1 MRSRGFSLVEM
12 LVAMAIMALVIGGF
26 LSLLDTSAKI
36 SKAQSA
42 TAEVQEGLRYVMGH
56 LVRWTRMAGAGGLP
70 VMVGPGNAPWN
81 PPNNAG
87 RPVAVEVRN
96 NVGTGVNM
104 GGRDVL
110 PGTDIL
116 TLRGAFTGVV
126 KDLQTANN
134 DPERRGEY
142 SYSEPDGSFKIPVKD
157 LAGEPQET
165 ADLDALVDETA
176 TPPLW
181 VPVVFSTF
189 GFNEIAL
196 DGGKRRVIA
205 QYGVAIVKSKDP
217 ENRTY
222 GFGTVAD
229 GEAQEEYLSMNPVG
243 GFPAQL
249 DALGAVNRVAVITD
263 HSFFVALDDDGV
275 PTLYERDSV
284 ADITQ
289 PVAADVVDLQ
299 VALGCDID
307 GDGRV
312 TENVAS
318 PNSDEWLLN
327 AAGESIN
334 DTVGGT
340 PGAARMY
347 AYLRDVRVS
356 LASRIPVFDPQFSQH
371 AVDPRTGQPLP
382 SPASG
387 AAELALEDGRNLLE
401 DTYKGLPGMNFRY
414 RTLMER
420 VKLRSLGVV
429 R

>member
-1 MRSRGFSLVEM
+1 MRSRGFSLVEL
-12 LVAMAIMALVIGGF
+12 LVALAIMALVIGGF

-70 VMVGPGNAPWN
+70 VMVGPGNAIWN
-81 PPNNAG
+81 PPDNAG

-96 NVGTGVNM
+96 NVGTGVEM
-104 GGRDVL
+104 GGREVL

-116 TLRGAFTGVV
+116 TLRGAFAGIVM
-126 KDLQTANN
+126 DLQTANN

-142 SYSEPDGSFKIPVKD
+142 SYDDPDGSFRVPLKD
-157 LAGEPQET
+157 LAGNEQHT
-165 ADLDALVDETA
+165 ADFDALVDPTKS
-176 TPPLW
+176 PPLW

-196 DGGKRRVIA
+196 DGERRRVIA
-205 QYGVAIVKSKDP
+205 QYGVAIVKTKDP

-229 GEAQEEYLSMNPVG
+229 VEAQNEYLSMNPVG
-243 GFPAQL
+243 GFPERL
-249 DALGAVNRVAVITD
+249 DAQGAVNRVAAIAD

-289 PVAADVVDLQ
+289 PVAADIVDLQ
-299 VALGCDID
+299 VALGCDTNL
-307 GDGRV
+307 DGRV
-312 TENVAS
+312 TEDVSS
-318 PNSDEWLLN
+318 PNDDEWLFN
-327 AAGESIN
+327 GSGEDIN
-334 DTVGGT
+334 DTVGGL

-347 AYLRDVRVS
+347 VYLRDVRIS
-356 LASRIPVFDPQFSQH
+356 LASRIPVFDPKFSQQP
-371 AVDPRTGQPLP
+371 VDARTGQPRPP
-382 SPASG
+382 SPGGSP
-387 AAELALEDGRNLLE
+387 LALEDGRNLLE
-401 DTYKGLPGMNFRY
+401 DTYKALPGQNFRY